1 MHVNGVLL
9 PAADWSWARRGSLIV
24 ALTVGQACIAGG
36 FAPGTKAASG
46 SEAQACVAREACS
59 GACLAID
66 GVDTAPTSCI
76 GWLCGRVA
84 SAVCR
89 HTVWQVNIKVQQV
102 AQQVED
108 VGATTRH
115 DWCMPALLNNADG
128 PKQPFC
134 RQHNSAVGGKSA
146 AFRSV
151 VFLQPSIQSDSRN
164 SVNYVDGRSMLPPA

>member
-1 MHVNGVLL
+1 MSMVSCFLL
-9 PAADWSWARRGSLIV
+9 QIGHGLGGQSIV

-102 AQQVED
+102 AQTGLRMWGQLQ
-108 VGATTRH
+108 AH
-115 DWCMPALLNNADG
+115 DWCMPALLNNARRT
-128 PKQPFC
+128 K
-134 RQHNSAVGGKSA
+134 A
-146 AFRSV
+146 AI
-151 VFLQPSIQSDSRN
+151 LQ
-164 SVNYVDGRSMLPPA
+164 AA